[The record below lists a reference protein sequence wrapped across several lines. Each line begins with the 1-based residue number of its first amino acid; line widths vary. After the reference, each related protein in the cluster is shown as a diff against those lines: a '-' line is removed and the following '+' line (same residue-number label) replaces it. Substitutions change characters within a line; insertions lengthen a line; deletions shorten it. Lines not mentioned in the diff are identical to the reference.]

1 MLQNIRKMNERSASL
16 LLLLLLSAD
25 FTFIALHIINATAL
39 LNSSL
44 FNIGGDG
51 AYAKIYQ
58 FVKLLWVIIL
68 LAYVLKSTRCSGYVS
83 WILVFTYYLFDDAL
97 QIHQSIGSY
106 IANNFDSYVSQY
118 LTLQPRHFGEW
129 VVLAMAGTFLS
140 AIVAWAYFRSPYP
153 FKRISNDMLL
163 LVIALVFFGVFID
176 LAAAVKLGPV
186 VKFSLGTVEDGG
198 EMVVVSL
205 ILWYV
210 FLLAIR
216 GGNSDFFLHDLL
228 RKPLTRRRI

>member
-1 MLQNIRKMNERSASL
+1 MLQNIRKMNKRSASL
-16 LLLLLLSAD
+16 LLLLLSAD
-25 FTFIALHIINATAL
+25 FIFIALHIINATSL
-39 LNSSL
+39 LNSSQ

-97 QIHQSIGSY
+97 KIHLSIGSY
-106 IANNFDSYVSQY
+106 IANNFDSYVSPY

-129 VVLAMAGTFLS
+129 AVLAIAGTFLS
-140 AIVAWAYFRSPYP
+140 AMVAWAYFRSPHP

-163 LVIALVFFGVFID
+163 LAIALVFFGVFVD
-176 LAAAVKLGPV
+176 LAAAVKLGPA
-186 VKFSLGTVEDGG
+186 VKFGLGTVEDGG
-198 EMVVVSL
+198 EIVVVSL

-210 FLLAIR
+210 FRLAMR
-216 GGNSDFFLHDLL
+216 SGNPDLFLHDLL
-228 RKPLTRRRI
+228 RKPLTRRRV